1 MFCYVLAELNPAC
14 SCNKLSQIQIT
25 SLNEINFTV
34 NVEAVKVYR
43 KHLQKCHLQTLLFPA
58 YKPSAARH
66 QELYDSK
73 TQCSMIII

>member
-1 MFCYVLAELNPAC
+1 MFCYVLAELNPAY

-43 KHLQKCHLQTLLFPA
+43 KHLQTLLFPA